1 MIEKE
6 FEALYMENIALKQRI
21 GSHHLG
27 YETFTPSESPSLSQL
42 TNLTDEMRE
51 LSKTSKKATAM
62 RHKWKSAFRAPSGRI
77 VTSLKV
83 ASGNTELSKA
93 RYTRN
98 FTGHTDAVWD
108 VASVSFSN
116 VKLIASASADQTAKI
131 WNADN
136 GQCLLNYTG
145 HNGSVNSITLSTD
158 KNTDEILV
166 LTASGDKTAHLWKSS
181 HLTSG
186 SQPNASSEDDLDA
199 TSDKGED
206 YDGHISNIPINLRHS
221 SLKLT
226 GHSNSVVRAVWLS
239 GGKHVLTASWDR
251 SANIYDG
258 ENGKIL
264 NVLTGHDQELTYC
277 DSHQSGKLVATAS
290 KDFTFRLWD
299 FRDTIQSVAVF
310 QGHNDTVTSAVFSS
324 SYHIVSGSDDRTVKV
339 WDLRNMRCP
348 ISEARLDSPVNR
360 LAVYHQQNLVAIP
373 HDNRNVSV
381 YDLKGMRALTKMP
394 RTNGRCHHRMV
405 SSATWLPDHETN
417 NLITCSIDKQIIGW
431 KLPMS
436 KA

>member
-1 MIEKE
+1 
-6 FEALYMENIALKQRI
+6 
-21 GSHHLG
+21 
-27 YETFTPSESPSLSQL
+27 
-42 TNLTDEMRE
+42 
-51 LSKTSKKATAM
+51 M

-206 YDGHISNIPINLRHS
+206 Y
-221 SLKLT
+221 
-226 GHSNSVVRAVWLS
+226 
-239 GGKHVLTASWDR
+239 GK
-251 SANIYDG
+251 N
-258 ENGKIL
+258 
-264 NVLTGHDQELTYC
+264 
-277 DSHQSGKLVATAS
+277 
-290 KDFTFRLWD
+290 
-299 FRDTIQSVAVF
+299 
-310 QGHNDTVTSAVFSS
+310 
-324 SYHIVSGSDDRTVKV
+324 
-339 WDLRNMRCP
+339 
-348 ISEARLDSPVNR
+348 
-360 LAVYHQQNLVAIP
+360 
-373 HDNRNVSV
+373 
-381 YDLKGMRALTKMP
+381 
-394 RTNGRCHHRMV
+394 
-405 SSATWLPDHETN
+405 
-417 NLITCSIDKQIIGW
+417 
-431 KLPMS
+431 
-436 KA
+436 